1 MVVELCGRLR
11 DRWPVAAAM
20 VPLSDLLANL
30 VDGWRGRRGGELG
43 RRRSTT
49 TTTLN
54 PTPPLA
60 FSLSAGHGAA
70 PPETPVRAACA
81 QAHGAAPPE
90 TPGRAACAQ
99 AHGKIESRGFG
110 SWLAFWL

>member
-49 TTTLN
+49 TTLN

-60 FSLSAGHGAA
+60 FSLRSG
-70 PPETPVRAACA
+70 
-81 QAHGAAPPE
+81 HGAAPPE